1 MPSSSVRLLSSR
13 PDDSCVMVGGRDH
26 RKRRGG
32 PEGAPHPERTVLL
45 WCFHTPNAG
54 GGLPVTEFTT
64 SKDSVRETH

>member
-1 MPSSSVRLLSSR
+1 MPSSSLCLLSSR

-32 PEGAPHPERTVLL
+32 PEGAPHPGHTVLL
-45 WCFHTPNAG
+45 DAFIPLMLV

-64 SKDSVRETH
+64 SNDSVREMH